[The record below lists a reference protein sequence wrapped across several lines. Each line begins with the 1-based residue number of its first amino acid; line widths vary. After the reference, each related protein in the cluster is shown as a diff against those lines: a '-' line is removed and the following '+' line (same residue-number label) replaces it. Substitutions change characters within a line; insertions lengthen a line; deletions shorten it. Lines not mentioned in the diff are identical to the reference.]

1 MIICFFILED
11 FMKRSKILAA
21 VLVFL
26 LFAGCGS
33 SKNDNQH
40 ENQDLTDT
48 VTEEDADTV
57 DIEPADADSDGDS
70 DSMPEPDND
79 NADTDSVDD
88 SDTIESNDEDGDT
101 EPSETDS
108 DKIPADDSDTAP
120 EPDDDDADSEPV
132 DDADSAPEPSDDDA
146 DTAPV
151 DDTDSQSEP
160 SDDDADIDSDDDT
173 DTALEENDD
182 DADSEP
188 FNACSSE
195 PCAGITNST
204 GVCIAGAALEYF
216 CECNEHYIWNGT
228 DCEAETTVADCTD
241 LPENAVWNDG
251 GRNGKFTQTW
261 NGETWVPS
269 NYDSSYSTTAGIC
282 TFICGTNYNWESST
296 SQCDAATQ
304 LGNCSSKPENS
315 VWNDNGANGKFTQ
328 TWNGSTWYPAS
339 YSSAYSTKAGV
350 CKYKCAE
357 EYHRENLQ
365 CVSNTRTNVSCTNL
379 PSGAQWNT
387 ATSITQT
394 WNGSSWSPDTSGTY
408 STTASTTE
416 CLFKCKKHYT
426 WKNSKCEADQ
436 QTVNCEEIPLNSEW
450 NSVSTITQTWNGST
464 WYPPTTS
471 VYNTTSS
478 TEYCRYKCNEGY
490 FWNGSSECINP
501 CETNP
506 CNDVANST
514 HECSASSWQNY
525 FCSCSAGYNWR
536 RGECAEI
543 PKALGNICTGQ
554 NLCYNY
560 FTSADSEIIDC
571 PTSSSDKFFGQ
582 DAYYA
587 DKGLCIPQSFTVQ
600 TVSSQKIVVDNNTG
614 LMWQQTLSEETF
626 AWENA
631 VSYCDNL
638 TYAGYSDWRLPSS
651 KELFTIVDHGKY
663 SPAIDTTFFPDT
675 PSDYFW
681 SQDNILT
688 YFNDGRMAL
697 AVFFDTGVSTILSTD
712 ELEFNVRCVRGAALP
727 TASFVSTFVNGD
739 EIITD
744 TNTGLMWQK
753 TYVLGPYWEKA
764 LAYCAELSYA
774 GFSDWRLPN
783 MMELLSLV
791 NCEVFPTSDFPDT
804 PTKYAFWSST
814 TSLPYTRFAFDV
826 DFSYGSS
833 GAGAQQKHMN
843 IYVRCVR

>member
-1 MIICFFILED
+1 
-11 FMKRSKILAA
+11 MKRSKILAA

-57 DIEPADADSDGDS
+57 DIEPADADSDDDS
-70 DSMPEPDND
+70 DSMPEPDKND
-79 NADTDSVDD
+79 SDTNSVDD
-88 SDTIESNDEDGDT
+88 SDTIESNDEDSDT

-108 DKIPADDSDTAP
+108 DKIPADDSDTVP
-120 EPDDDDADSEPV
+120 EPSDDDTDTEPV
-132 DDADSAPEPSDDDA
+132 DDTDSAPEPSDDDA

-160 SDDDADIDSDDDT
+160 SDDDAD
-173 DTALEENDD
+173 
-182 DADSEP
+182 SEP

-195 PCAGITNST
+195 PCVGIPNST
-204 GVCIAGAALEYF
+204 EVCIAGETWEYS
-216 CECNEHYIWNGT
+216 CECNEHYTWNGT

-315 VWNDNGANGKFTQ
+315 VWNDNGANGNFTQ

-416 CLFKCKKHYT
+416 
-426 WKNSKCEADQ
+426 
-436 QTVNCEEIPLNSEW
+436 
-450 NSVSTITQTWNGST
+450 
-464 WYPPTTS
+464 
-471 VYNTTSS
+471 
-478 TEYCRYKCNEGY
+478 
-490 FWNGSSECINP
+490 
-501 CETNP
+501 
-506 CNDVANST
+506 
-514 HECSASSWQNY
+514 
-525 FCSCSAGYNWR
+525 
-536 RGECAEI
+536 
-543 PKALGNICTGQ
+543 
-554 NLCYNY
+554 
-560 FTSADSEIIDC
+560 
-571 PTSSSDKFFGQ
+571 
-582 DAYYA
+582 
-587 DKGLCIPQSFTVQ
+587 
-600 TVSSQKIVVDNNTG
+600 
-614 LMWQQTLSEETF
+614 
-626 AWENA
+626 
-631 VSYCDNL
+631 
-638 TYAGYSDWRLPSS
+638 
-651 KELFTIVDHGKY
+651 
-663 SPAIDTTFFPDT
+663 
-675 PSDYFW
+675 
-681 SQDNILT
+681 
-688 YFNDGRMAL
+688 
-697 AVFFDTGVSTILSTD
+697 
-712 ELEFNVRCVRGAALP
+712 
-727 TASFVSTFVNGD
+727 
-739 EIITD
+739 
-744 TNTGLMWQK
+744 
-753 TYVLGPYWEKA
+753 
-764 LAYCAELSYA
+764 
-774 GFSDWRLPN
+774 
-783 MMELLSLV
+783 
-791 NCEVFPTSDFPDT
+791 
-804 PTKYAFWSST
+804 
-814 TSLPYTRFAFDV
+814 
-826 DFSYGSS
+826 
-833 GAGAQQKHMN
+833 
-843 IYVRCVR
+843 